1 MLVCLAM
8 MAVAMPLGLRV
19 VRRIRGAAAATLPD
33 PNTSGSQQAPDP
45 PMRPGPRPQRDVP
58 EVAVGNNTAEVTE
71 HTKVLVVGGSQA
83 GLVASYYL
91 SHAQVPHLV
100 LDGERRV
107 GDAWRRRWDSLEL
120 FSAACYS
127 ALPGL
132 RFPGDPEHFP
142 GKDEVA
148 DYLEAYAHT
157 YQLPV
162 KLHTRVRFLQA
173 SDGGYRVD
181 TDAGAYQAQQVIV
194 ATGAYQQPLIP
205 QLAAKLSDDV
215 VQLHS
220 AQYRNPQQLASNQVL
235 VVGSANSGVG
245 IAEDLAASHRV
256 HLSRGQRLPWLPRR
270 LLGKSLH
277 WWGDHLG
284 LLTAPLE
291 GSWRGRTQR
300 GDLLIGTSLRQL
312 ARRHG
317 VRLVGRTIDAE
328 GRTVRFAD
336 GQVLEA
342 EAIVWGTGYRSDY
355 SWIRVPKAVDEGGT
369 PIHRRGVT
377 PAPGLYFLG
386 MHNQYS
392 RGSSLL
398 GFVRHDASFIVE
410 RICQRLAATP
420 GHP

>member
-1 MLVCLAM
+1 
-8 MAVAMPLGLRV
+8 MAQHV
-19 VRRIRGAAAATLPD
+19 
-33 PNTSGSQQAPDP
+33 Q
-45 PMRPGPRPQRDVP
+45 
-58 EVAVGNNTAEVTE
+58 
-71 HTKVLVVGGSQA
+71 VLVVGGGQA
-83 GLVASYYL
+83 GLAASYYL
-91 SHAQVPHLV
+91 SRAQVPHLV
-100 LDGERRV
+100 LDAEGRV

-132 RFPGDPEHFP
+132 PFPGDPEHFP

-148 DYLEAYAHT
+148 DYLEGYART
-157 YQLPV
+157 FQLPIQGN
-162 KLHTRVRFLQA
+162 TRATSLERVE
-173 SDGGYRVD
+173 GGYRVTTD
-181 TDAGAYQAQQVIV
+181 TGGSYLGQQVIV
-194 ATGAYQQPLIP
+194 TTGAYQQPVVP
-205 QLAAKLSDDV
+205 ALAARLDAEV

-220 AQYRNPQQLASNQVL
+220 ADYRNPQRLDRDQVL
-235 VVGSANSGVG
+235 VVGSANSGAQ

-256 HLSRGQRLPWLPRR
+256 HLSCGHRLPQLPRR

-284 LLTAPLE
+284 LLTAPLD

-317 VRLVGRTIDAE
+317 VRLVGRTVDAE

-336 GQVLEA
+336 GQSLHA
-342 EAIVWGTGYRSDY
+342 EAIVWATGFRSDY
-355 SWIRVPKAVDEGGT
+355 SWIHVPQAIDERGA
-369 PIHRRGVT
+369 PIYRRGVT

-392 RGSSLL
+392 RGSSLI
-398 GFVRHDASFIVE
+398 GFVRHDASFIVKWLARE
-410 RICQRLAATP
+410 RASSA
-420 GHP
+420 

>member
-1 MLVCLAM
+1 M
-8 MAVAMPLGLRV
+8 GSS
-19 VRRIRGAAAATLPD
+19 AA
-33 PNTSGSQQAPDP
+33 
-45 PMRPGPRPQRDVP
+45 
-58 EVAVGNNTAEVTE
+58 EVAE

-83 GLVASYYL
+83 GLAASYYL
-91 SHAQVPHLV
+91 SRATVPHVV
-100 LDGERRV
+100 LDAERRI

-120 FSAACYS
+120 FSAAGYS

-132 RFPGDPEHFP
+132 PFPGDPEHFP

-148 DYLEAYAHT
+148 DYLEGYAHAF
-157 YQLPV
+157 QLPV
-162 KLHTRVRFLQA
+162 KLHTRVRSLQA
-173 SDGGYRVD
+173 LDGGYRVD
-181 TDAGAYQAQQVIV
+181 TDADAYQGEQVIV
-194 ATGAYQQPLIP
+194 ATGAYQHPFVP
-205 QLAAKLSDDV
+205 GLATRLSDDV

-220 AQYRNPQQLASNQVL
+220 AHYRNPQQLATDQVL
-235 VVGSANSGVG
+235 VVGSANSGAQ

-256 HLSRGQRLPWLPRR
+256 HLSRGQRLPRLPRR

-312 ARRHG
+312 VRRHG
-317 VRLVGRTIDAE
+317 VQLVGRTIDAD
-328 GRTVRFAD
+328 GRTVRFQD
-336 GQVLEA
+336 GRALEA
-342 EAIVWGTGYRSDY
+342 EAIVWATGFRSDY
-355 SWIRVPKAVDEGGT
+355 SWIRVPEAVDEGGT

-392 RGSSLL
+392 RGSSLI
-398 GFVRHDASFIVE
+398 GFVRHDAWFIVD
-410 RICQRLAATP
+410 RSCQRLAARP
-420 GHP
+420 RHS

>member
-1 MLVCLAM
+1 
-8 MAVAMPLGLRV
+8 VAQRADVLILG
-19 VRRIRGAAAATLPD
+19 
-33 PNTSGSQQAPDP
+33 
-45 PMRPGPRPQRDVP
+45 
-58 EVAVGNNTAEVTE
+58 
-71 HTKVLVVGGSQA
+71 GGQA
-83 GLVASYYL
+83 GLVASWYL
-91 SHAQVPHLV
+91 VRAGVEHLV
-100 LDGERRV
+100 LDAEQRV

-120 FSAACYS
+120 FSAAAYS

-132 RFPGDPEHFP
+132 GFPGDPEHFP

-148 DYLEAYAHT
+148 DYLEAYART
-157 YQLPV
+157 FQLPIT
-162 KLHTRVRFLQA
+162 LDTRVRSL
-173 SDGGYRVD
+173 DRVPGGYRLE
-181 TDAGAYQAQQVIV
+181 TTRGAYQADQVVV
-194 ATGAYQQPLIP
+194 ATGAYQQPVVP
-205 QLAAKLSDDV
+205 ELAAALHEEV

-220 AQYRNPQQLASNQVL
+220 AAYRNPAQLAAGEVL

-245 IAEDLAASHRV
+245 IAEDLAASHQV
-256 HLSRGQRLPWLPRR
+256 HLSHGQRLPWLPRR

-317 VRLVGRTIDAE
+317 VRLVGRTVTIQDD
-328 GRTVRFAD
+328 GRTLRFSD
-336 GQVLEA
+336 GQTLA
-342 EAIVWGTGYRSDY
+342 PPAIVWATGYRSDY
-355 SWIRVPKAVDEGGT
+355 AWIKVPVLDQRGT

-377 PAPGLYFLG
+377 QAPGLYLLG

-398 GFVRHDASFIVE
+398 GFVRHDAAFIVE
-410 RICQRLAATP
+410 RIRQHLAATP
-420 GHP
+420 